1 MYVGFPNKTLNLP
14 VLAWLRSC
22 TSHLLNDILATP
34 DGYAT
39 TACIC
44 REGNRGLC
52 SCVTAEGFTMVPFNF
67 HTHTQAAGRSLF
79 SQGHLSVLEEK
90 LPLKVAISCSHGVPV
105 ISVPRPLWVTCG
117 IPMSVGWCFPDER
130 AESASAAGE
139 EQTHIFTDLWGF
151 GVGAPAAF
159 PSQWTSGGDLMK
171 SKSCLTT
178 ITCFLLNSWHVPPI
192 NKLPRVAGIH
202 DWRGILR
209 IWLGPTLA
217 QQPPIAFWVL
227 FIYSLPSSWKL
238 AGFLG
243 E

>member
-52 SCVTAEGFTMVPFNF
+52 SCVTSEGFTMVPFNF

-90 LPLKVAISCSHGVPV
+90 LPLKGCNFMQPWCPCHFCPQA
-105 ISVPRPLWVTCG
+105 PLGDLWD
-117 IPMSVGWCFPDER
+117 PDECWLVFSWWKSR
-130 AESASAAGE
+130 VSQCCRGRTN
-139 EQTHIFTDLWGF
+139 THLHWPLGIWG
-151 GVGAPAAF
+151 G
-159 PSQWTSGGDLMK
+159 STSCI
-171 SKSCLTT
+171 SFSVN
-178 ITCFLLNSWHVPPI
+178 F
-192 NKLPRVAGIH
+192 
-202 DWRGILR
+202 WRGPNEIKIL
-209 IWLGPTLA
+209 
-217 QQPPIAFWVL
+217 
-227 FIYSLPSSWKL
+227 SH
-238 AGFLG
+238 
-243 E
+243 